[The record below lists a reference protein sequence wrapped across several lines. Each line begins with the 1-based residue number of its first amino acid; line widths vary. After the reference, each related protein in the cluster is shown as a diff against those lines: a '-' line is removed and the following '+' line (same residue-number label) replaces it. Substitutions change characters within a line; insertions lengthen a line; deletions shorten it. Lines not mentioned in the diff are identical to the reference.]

1 MAEFLL
7 VADQVSPVVE
17 GELSGCA
24 AALALALSVAKHRVT
39 ILSLATPDQASQL
52 PGMAR
57 RLRTI
62 AIRVGGGDQDLSL
75 YEGRS
80 AVSQCA
86 LYVLG
91 AHSDNRGRR
100 SVLLASAATSLVRDQ
115 ICWPD
120 VVVGWG
126 ETSALALACAPS
138 AHAALVVP
146 DGRWN
151 QPLSDDERAEL
162 DPENPAVAVS
172 NGMLVGLGAIEAD
185 VVILPCPGAAEA
197 FRHAAE
203 LSCRAS
209 DQPVTSMRFGC
220 DELPHDPATD
230 PALAA
235 TFSAESPSGKQECRR
250 TLVRRTSLAV
260 GPRTLLL
267 ATGPLDPARG
277 GREILEAVSRLGRAD
292 VAVVFPAGG
301 DRTLVDQANVLAIG
315 SPGKVTVFPESGWEA
330 ERQILAAAD
339 AVLLADATDLT
350 GRPASL
356 ALRYGALPLAPDVG
370 ANGDYLVDRD
380 VASQTG
386 CGLLYAPADPWG
398 GVGAI
403 QRAIALRT
411 NVELWQ
417 PLLGSLMRAAPRWSA
432 TAASLEAV
440 CLTPRAA

>member
-7 VADQVSPVVE
+7 VADQVAPVVD

-24 AALALALSVAKHRVT
+24 AALGLALSVAKHRVT
-39 ILSLATPDQASQL
+39 ILSLATPAQASRL

-62 AIRVGGGDQDLSL
+62 TTRVGGKDQEVSL

-115 ICWPD
+115 ICSPD

-146 DGRWN
+146 DGRWDR
-151 QPLSDDERAEL
+151 PLSNDERAEL

-172 NGMLVGLGAIEAD
+172 SGMLVGLGAIEAD
-185 VVILPCPGAAEA
+185 VVVLPCPAAAES
-197 FRHAAE
+197 FRRAAE

-209 DQPVTSMRFGC
+209 DQPVTSVRFGC

-235 TFSAESPSGKQECRR
+235 TFSSESPAGKQECRR
-250 TLVRRTSLAV
+250 TLARRASLAM

-267 ATGPLDPARG
+267 ATGPLDPAKG
-277 GREILEAVSRLGRAD
+277 GREILEIVSRLERAD

-301 DRTLVDQANVLAIG
+301 DRALVDQANILAIR
-315 SPGKVTVFPESGWEA
+315 SPGKVTAFPELGLEA

-339 AVLLADATDLT
+339 AVLLADAADLT

-356 ALRYGALPLAPDVG
+356 ALRYGAIPLAPDVG

-386 CGLLYAPADPWG
+386 CGLLYSPADPWG

-403 QRAIALRT
+403 KRAGALRA
-411 NVELWQ
+411 NAELWQ
-417 PLLGSLMRAAPRWSA
+417 PLLVSLMRAAPRWSA

>member
-7 VADQVSPVVE
+7 VADQVAPVVD

-24 AALALALSVAKHRVT
+24 AALGLALSVAKHRVT
-39 ILSLATPDQASQL
+39 VLSLATPAQASRL

-62 AIRVGGGDQDLSL
+62 TTRVGGKDQEVSL

-91 AHSDNRGRR
+91 ANSDNRGRR
-100 SVLLASAATSLVRDQ
+100 SALLANAATALVRDQ
-115 ICWPD
+115 ICLPD
-120 VVVGWG
+120 VVLGWG
-126 ETSALALACAPS
+126 ETSALALACAPA
-138 AHAALVVP
+138 AHAALIVP
-146 DGRWN
+146 DGRWD
-151 QPLSDDERAEL
+151 QPLSSDERAEL
-162 DPENPAVAVS
+162 DPDNPAVAVS

-185 VVILPCPGAAEA
+185 VVILPCPSAAEA
-197 FRHAAE
+197 FRRAAE
-203 LSCRAS
+203 LTCRAS

-220 DELPHDPATD
+220 DELPHDPALD

-235 TFSAESPSGKQECRR
+235 TFSPESPSGKQECRR
-250 TLVRRTSLAV
+250 SLVRRTSLAV

-277 GREILEAVSRLGRAD
+277 GCEILESVSRLERAD
-292 VAVVFPAGG
+292 VAVVFPTGG
-301 DRTLVDQANVLAIG
+301 DRALADQANLLAIR
-315 SPGKVTVFPESGWEA
+315 SPGKVTIFPDSGSEA

-339 AVLLADATDLT
+339 AVLLADPDDLT
-350 GRPASL
+350 GRAASL
-356 ALRYGALPLAPDVG
+356 ALRYGALPLAPNAG
-370 ANGDYLVDRD
+370 ASGDYLVDCD

-403 QRAIALRT
+403 NRAAALRA
-411 NVELWQ
+411 NLELWQ
-417 PLLGSLMRAAPRWSA
+417 PLLVSLMHAAPRWAA
-432 TAASLEAV
+432 TAASLEAL

>member
-39 ILSLATPDQASQL
+39 IVSLATPDQASRL

-62 AIRVGGGDQDLSL
+62 RIRVGAGDQELSL

-86 LYVLG
+86 LYALG
-91 AHSDNRGRR
+91 AQSENRGRR
-100 SVLLASAATSLVRDQ
+100 SVLLASAANSLVRDQ

-138 AHAALVVP
+138 AHAAFVVP
-146 DGRWN
+146 DGRWD
-151 QPLSDDERAEL
+151 QPLSGDERAEL

-185 VVILPCPGAAEA
+185 VVVLPCPGAAEA
-197 FRHAAE
+197 FRRAAE

-250 TLVRRTSLAV
+250 ILIRRTSLAHAPASHWAARPGTGRSRDSRCRFAA
-260 GPRTLLL
+260 GPRGCRGRVPRGRRSGAGRPGQRSGHWL
-267 ATGPLDPARG
+267 AGQGHGFPGVGLGSRAADPGCGRRCVLG
-277 GREILEAVSRLGRAD
+277 GRH
-292 VAVVFPAGG
+292 
-301 DRTLVDQANVLAIG
+301 
-315 SPGKVTVFPESGWEA
+315 
-330 ERQILAAAD
+330 
-339 AVLLADATDLT
+339 
-350 GRPASL
+350 
-356 ALRYGALPLAPDVG
+356 
-370 ANGDYLVDRD
+370 
-380 VASQTG
+380 
-386 CGLLYAPADPWG
+386 
-398 GVGAI
+398 
-403 QRAIALRT
+403 
-411 NVELWQ
+411 
-417 PLLGSLMRAAPRWSA
+417 
-432 TAASLEAV
+432 
-440 CLTPRAA
+440 

>member
-7 VADQVSPVVE
+7 VADQVAPVVE
-17 GELSGCA
+17 GELPACA
-24 AALALALSVAKHRVT
+24 AALGLALSVAKHRVA
-39 ILSLATPDQASQL
+39 ILTLATPEQAACL

-62 AIRVGGGDQDLSL
+62 PTRAGGTEQQLSL
-75 YEGRS
+75 FEGRS

-91 AHSDNRGRR
+91 ANSDNRGRR
-100 SVLLASAATSLVRDQ
+100 AVLLASAAASLVRDQ

-138 AHAALVVP
+138 AHAALVVA
-146 DGRWN
+146 DGLWG
-151 QPLSDDERAEL
+151 QPLSGDERAEL
-162 DPENPAVAVS
+162 DPDNPAVPVS

-185 VVILPCPGAAEA
+185 MVVLPCPSAADVFRNASELA
-197 FRHAAE
+197 F
-203 LSCRAS
+203 RAS

-220 DELPHDPATD
+220 DELPHDPAID
-230 PALAA
+230 PILAA
-235 TFSAESPSGKQECRR
+235 TFSSESPAGKQECRR
-250 TLVRRTSLAV
+250 ALARRTSLAV

-277 GREILEAVSRLGRAD
+277 GREILETVSRLGRAD

-301 DRTLVDQANVLAIG
+301 DRALGEQAHVLSIG
-315 SPGKVTVFPESGWEA
+315 SPGKVTMFPETGAEA
-330 ERQILAAAD
+330 ERHILAAAD

-350 GRPASL
+350 GRAASL
-356 ALRYGALPLAPDVG
+356 ALRYGALPLAPDAG
-370 ANGDYLVDRD
+370 ANKDFLVDYD
-380 VASQTG
+380 VASLTG
-386 CGLLYAPADPWG
+386 CGLLYAAADPWG
-398 GVGAI
+398 GIGAI
-403 QRAIALRT
+403 QRAAALRV
-411 NVELWQ
+411 NADLWQ

-432 TAASLEAV
+432 TAAALEAM
-440 CLTPRAA
+440 CISPRAA

>member
-1 MAEFLL
+1 MAEFLF
-7 VADQVSPVVE
+7 VADQVSPVVD
-17 GELSGCA
+17 GELPACA

-39 ILSLATPDQASQL
+39 ILSLATPDQASRL

-57 RLRTI
+57 RLRTVTT
-62 AIRVGGGDQDLSL
+62 RVGGTDQESSL

-80 AVSQCA
+80 AVSQCS

-91 AHSDNRGRR
+91 ADSGNRGRR
-100 SVLLASAATSLVRDQ
+100 SALLASAATSLVRDQ

-151 QPLSDDERAEL
+151 QPLSSDERADL
-162 DPENPAVAVS
+162 DPDDPAVAVS
-172 NGMLVGLGAIEAD
+172 NGVLVALGAIEAD
-185 VVILPCPGAAEA
+185 VVILPCPSAAEA
-197 FRHAAE
+197 FRGAAE
-203 LSCRAS
+203 LACRAS
-209 DQPVTSMRFGC
+209 DQPVASMRFGC

-235 TFSAESPSGKQECRR
+235 TFSRESPSGKQECRK

-267 ATGPLDPARG
+267 ATGPLDPPRG
-277 GREILEAVSRLGRAD
+277 GREILDTISKLGRAD

-301 DRTLVDQANVLAIG
+301 DRALIDQANVLAMG
-315 SPGKVTVFPESGWEA
+315 SPGKVTVFPELGLEA

-339 AVLLADATDLT
+339 AVLLADAGDLT

-356 ALRYGALPLAPDVG
+356 ALRYGALPLAPDAG
-370 ANGDYLVDRD
+370 ANGDYLVDCD
-380 VASQTG
+380 VTSQTG
-386 CGLLYAPADPWG
+386 CSLLYAPADPWG
-398 GVGAI
+398 GIGAI
-403 QRAIALRT
+403 QRAAALRT
-411 NVELWQ
+411 NVDLWQ
-417 PLLGSLMRAAPRWSA
+417 PLLASLMRAAPRWSA

-440 CLTPRAA
+440 CLTPIVA

>member
-7 VADQVSPVVE
+7 VADQVAPVVD

-24 AALALALSVAKHRVT
+24 AALGLALSVAKHRVT
-39 ILSLATPDQASQL
+39 ILSLATPAQASRL

-62 AIRVGGGDQDLSL
+62 ATRVGGKDQEVSL

-91 AHSDNRGRR
+91 ANSNNRGRR
-100 SVLLASAATSLVRDQ
+100 SALLANAATALVRDQ

-120 VVVGWG
+120 VVLGWG

-138 AHAALVVP
+138 AHAALIVP
-146 DGRWN
+146 DGRWD
-151 QPLSDDERAEL
+151 QPLSSDERAEL
-162 DPENPAVAVS
+162 DPDNPAVAVS

-185 VVILPCPGAAEA
+185 VVILPCPSAAEV
-197 FRHAAE
+197 FRRAAE
-203 LSCRAS
+203 LTCRAS

-220 DELPHDPATD
+220 DELPHDPALD

-235 TFSAESPSGKQECRR
+235 TFSPESPSGKQECRR
-250 TLVRRTSLAV
+250 SLVRRTSLAV

-277 GREILEAVSRLGRAD
+277 GREILESVSRLERAD
-292 VAVVFPAGG
+292 VAVVFPTGG
-301 DRTLVDQANVLAIG
+301 DRALGDQANVLAIR
-315 SPGKVTVFPESGWEA
+315 SPGKVTIFPDSGSEA

-339 AVLLADATDLT
+339 AVLLADPGDLT
-350 GRPASL
+350 GRAASL
-356 ALRYGALPLAPDVG
+356 ALRYGALPLAPDAG
-370 ANGDYLVDRD
+370 ATGDYLVDCD
-380 VASQTG
+380 VGSQTG
-386 CGLLYAPADPWG
+386 SGLLYAPADPWG

-403 QRAIALRT
+403 NRAAALRA
-411 NVELWQ
+411 NLELWQ
-417 PLLGSLMRAAPRWSA
+417 SLLVSLMRAAPRWAA
-432 TAASLEAV
+432 TAASLEAI

>member
-17 GELSGCA
+17 GELSSCA

-39 ILSLATPDQASQL
+39 VLSLATPEQASRL

-62 AIRVGGGDQDLSL
+62 GTRVAGANQEFSL

-115 ICWPD
+115 ICSPD

-146 DGRWN
+146 DGRWDR
-151 QPLSDDERAEL
+151 PLSNDERAEL

-172 NGMLVGLGAIEAD
+172 SGMLVGLGAIEAD
-185 VVILPCPGAAEA
+185 VVVLPCPAAAES
-197 FRHAAE
+197 FRRAAE

-209 DQPVTSMRFGC
+209 DQPVTSVRFGC

-235 TFSAESPSGKQECRR
+235 TFSSESPAGKQECRR
-250 TLVRRTSLAV
+250 TLARRASLAM

-267 ATGPLDPARG
+267 ATGPLDPAKG
-277 GREILEAVSRLGRAD
+277 GREILEIVSRLERAD

-301 DRTLVDQANVLAIG
+301 DRALVDQANILAIR
-315 SPGKVTVFPESGWEA
+315 SPGKVTAFPELGLEA

-339 AVLLADATDLT
+339 AVLLADAADLT

-356 ALRYGALPLAPDVG
+356 ALRYGAIPLAPDVG

-386 CGLLYAPADPWG
+386 CGLLYSPADPWG

-403 QRAIALRT
+403 KRAGALRA
-411 NVELWQ
+411 NAELWQ
-417 PLLGSLMRAAPRWSA
+417 PLLVSLMRAAPRWSA

>member
-1 MAEFLL
+1 
-7 VADQVSPVVE
+7 
-17 GELSGCA
+17 
-24 AALALALSVAKHRVT
+24 
-39 ILSLATPDQASQL
+39 
-52 PGMAR
+52 
-57 RLRTI
+57 
-62 AIRVGGGDQDLSL
+62 
-75 YEGRS
+75 
-80 AVSQCA
+80 
-86 LYVLG
+86 
-91 AHSDNRGRR
+91 
-100 SVLLASAATSLVRDQ
+100 
-115 ICWPD
+115 
-120 VVVGWG
+120 VGWG

-146 DGRWN
+146 DGRWD

-162 DPENPAVAVS
+162 DPDNPAVAVS

-185 VVILPCPGAAEA
+185 LVILPCPSATEAFLRAAEMA
-197 FRHAAE
+197 
-203 LSCRAS
+203 CRAS
-209 DQPVTSMRFGC
+209 DQPVTSLRFGC

-235 TFSAESPSGKQECRR
+235 AFSPESPAGKQECRR
-250 TLVRRTSLAV
+250 AIVRRTSLAA

-267 ATGPLDPARG
+267 ATGPLDPTKG
-277 GREILEAVSRLGRAD
+277 GREILETVSRLGRAD

-301 DRTLVDQANVLAIG
+301 DRALVDQANVLAIR
-315 SPGKVTVFPESGWEA
+315 SPGKVTIFPELGWEA

-339 AVLLADATDLT
+339 AMLLADAGDLT

-356 ALRYGALPLAPDVG
+356 ALRYGALPLAPDAG
-370 ANGDYLVDRD
+370 ASGDYLVDCD

-403 QRAIALRT
+403 QRASALRA
-411 NVELWQ
+411 NAELWQ
-417 PLLGSLMRAAPRWSA
+417 PLLVSLMRAAPRWSA

>member
-1 MAEFLL
+1 MAEFLF

-39 ILSLATPDQASQL
+39 ILSLATPDQASRL

-62 AIRVGGGDQDLSL
+62 TTRVGTTDQELSL

-146 DGRWN
+146 DGRWD
-151 QPLSDDERAEL
+151 QPLSADERAEL

-185 VVILPCPGAAEA
+185 VVILPCPGTAEA
-197 FRHAAE
+197 FRRAAE

-277 GREILEAVSRLGRAD
+277 GRELIEAVSRLERAD

-301 DRTLVDQANVLAIG
+301 DRALIDQANVLAIG
-315 SPGKVTVFPESGWEA
+315 SPGKVTVFPELGWEA

-356 ALRYGALPLAPDVG
+356 ALRYGALPLAPDAG

>member
-7 VADQVSPVVE
+7 VADQVSPVLE

-39 ILSLATPDQASQL
+39 ILSLATPDQASRL

-62 AIRVGGGDQDLSL
+62 TTRVGTADQELSL

-91 AHSDNRGRR
+91 AQSENRGRR
-100 SVLLASAATSLVRDQ
+100 SVLLASAASSLVRDQ

-146 DGRWN
+146 DGRWD

-162 DPENPAVAVS
+162 DPDNPAVAVS

-185 VVILPCPGAAEA
+185 VVILPCPGAADA
-197 FRHAAE
+197 FRRAPE

-235 TFSAESPSGKQECRR
+235 TFSPESPSGKQECRR

-301 DRTLVDQANVLAIG
+301 DRALVDLANVLAIG
-315 SPGKVTVFPESGWEA
+315 SPGKITVFPESGWEA

-339 AVLLADATDLT
+339 AVLLADAADMT
-350 GRPASL
+350 GRAASL
-356 ALRYGALPLAPDVG
+356 ALRYGALPLAPDAG

-411 NVELWQ
+411 NAELWQ
-417 PLLGSLMRAAPRWSA
+417 PLLGALMHAAPRWST

>member
-62 AIRVGGGDQDLSL
+62 TIRVGTTDQELSL

-417 PLLGSLMRAAPRWSA
+417 PLLGSLMHAAPRWSS

>member
-7 VADQVSPVVE
+7 VADQVAPVVD

-24 AALALALSVAKHRVT
+24 AALGLALSVAKHRVT
-39 ILSLATPDQASQL
+39 ILSLATPAQASRL

-62 AIRVGGGDQDLSL
+62 ATHVGGKDQEVSL

-91 AHSDNRGRR
+91 ANSNNRGRR
-100 SVLLASAATSLVRDQ
+100 SALLANAATALVRDQ

-120 VVVGWG
+120 VVLGWG

-138 AHAALVVP
+138 AHAALIVP
-146 DGRWN
+146 DGRWD
-151 QPLSDDERAEL
+151 QPLSSDERAEL
-162 DPENPAVAVS
+162 DPDNPAVAVS

-185 VVILPCPGAAEA
+185 VVILPCPSAAEA
-197 FRHAAE
+197 FRRAAE
-203 LSCRAS
+203 LTCRAS

-220 DELPHDPATD
+220 DELPHDPALD
-230 PALAA
+230 PVLAA
-235 TFSAESPSGKQECRR
+235 TFSPESPSGKQECRR
-250 TLVRRTSLAV
+250 SLVRRTSLAV

-277 GREILEAVSRLGRAD
+277 GREILESVSRLEHAD

-301 DRTLVDQANVLAIG
+301 DRALADQANVLAIR
-315 SPGKVTVFPESGWEA
+315 SPGKVTIFPDSGSEA

-339 AVLLADATDLT
+339 AVLLADPGDLT
-350 GRPASL
+350 GRAASL
-356 ALRYGALPLAPDVG
+356 ALRYGSLPLAPDAG
-370 ANGDYLVDRD
+370 ATGDYLVDRD
-380 VASQTG
+380 VGSQTG

-403 QRAIALRT
+403 NRAAALRA
-411 NVELWQ
+411 NLELWQ
-417 PLLGSLMRAAPRWSA
+417 SLLVSLMRAAPRWAA
-432 TAASLEAV
+432 TAASLEAL

>member
-432 TAASLEAV
+432 TAASLEAI

>member
-7 VADQVSPVVE
+7 VADQVAPVVD

-24 AALALALSVAKHRVT
+24 AALGLALSVAKHRVT
-39 ILSLATPDQASQL
+39 ILSLATPAQASRL

-62 AIRVGGGDQDLSL
+62 ATHVGGKDQEVSL

-91 AHSDNRGRR
+91 ANSDNRGRR
-100 SVLLASAATSLVRDQ
+100 SALLANAATALVRDQ

-120 VVVGWG
+120 VVLGWG

-138 AHAALVVP
+138 AHAALIVP
-146 DGRWN
+146 DGRWD
-151 QPLSDDERAEL
+151 QPLSSDERAEL
-162 DPENPAVAVS
+162 DPDNPAVAVS

-185 VVILPCPGAAEA
+185 VVILPCPSAAEA
-197 FRHAAE
+197 FRRAAE
-203 LSCRAS
+203 LTCRAS

-220 DELPHDPATD
+220 DELPHDPALD
-230 PALAA
+230 PVLAA
-235 TFSAESPSGKQECRR
+235 TFSPESPSGKQECRR
-250 TLVRRTSLAV
+250 SLVRRTSLAV

-277 GREILEAVSRLGRAD
+277 GREILESVSRLEHAD

-301 DRTLVDQANVLAIG
+301 DRALADQANVLAIR
-315 SPGKVTVFPESGWEA
+315 SPGKVTIFPDSGSEA

-339 AVLLADATDLT
+339 AVLLADPGDLT
-350 GRPASL
+350 GRAASL
-356 ALRYGALPLAPDVG
+356 ALRYGSLPLAPDAG
-370 ANGDYLVDRD
+370 ATGDYLVDRD
-380 VASQTG
+380 VGSQTG

-403 QRAIALRT
+403 NRAAALRA
-411 NVELWQ
+411 NLELWQ
-417 PLLGSLMRAAPRWSA
+417 SLLVSLMRAAPRWAA
-432 TAASLEAV
+432 TAASLEAI

>member
-7 VADQVSPVVE
+7 VADRVSPVLD
-17 GELSGCA
+17 GELPGCA

-39 ILSLATPDQASQL
+39 ILSLATPEQTSRL

-57 RLRTI
+57 RLRTVTTH
-62 AIRVGGGDQDLSL
+62 VGGTDQEFSL

-100 SVLLASAATSLVRDQ
+100 SALLASTATSLVRDQ

-146 DGRWN
+146 DGRWD
-151 QPLSDDERAEL
+151 QPLSSDERAEL
-162 DPENPAVAVS
+162 DPDNPAVAVS
-172 NGMLVGLGAIEAD
+172 NGMLVALGAIEAD
-185 VVILPCPGAAEA
+185 VVILPCPSAAET
-197 FRHAAE
+197 FLRAAE
-203 LSCRAS
+203 MACRAS

-235 TFSAESPSGKQECRR
+235 TFSPESPSGKQECRKA
-250 TLVRRTSLAV
+250 LVRRTSLAV

-277 GREILEAVSRLGRAD
+277 GREILDTVSRLGRAD
-292 VAVVFPAGG
+292 VAVVFPPGG
-301 DRTLVDQANVLAIG
+301 DRALADQANVLAIR
-315 SPGKVTVFPESGWEA
+315 SPGKVTLFPDSGLEA

-339 AVLLADATDLT
+339 AVLLADAGDLT

-356 ALRYGALPLAPDVG
+356 ALRYGALPLAPDAG

-403 QRAIALRT
+403 QRASALRA

-432 TAASLEAV
+432 TASSLEAV

>member
-1 MAEFLL
+1 M
-7 VADQVSPVVE
+7 
-17 GELSGCA
+17 
-24 AALALALSVAKHRVT
+24 ALALSVAKHRVT

-151 QPLSDDERAEL
+151 QPLSGDERAEL

-301 DRTLVDQANVLAIG
+301 DRVLVDQANVLAIG

-417 PLLGSLMRAAPRWSA
+417 PLLGSLMHAAPRWSA

>member
-7 VADQVSPVVE
+7 VADQVSPVLE

-39 ILSLATPDQASQL
+39 ILSLATPDQASRL

-62 AIRVGGGDQDLSL
+62 TTRVGTADQELSL

-91 AHSDNRGRR
+91 AHSENRGRR
-100 SVLLASAATSLVRDQ
+100 SVLLASAASSLVRDQ

-126 ETSALALACAPS
+126 ETSALALDCAPS

-146 DGRWN
+146 DGRWD

-162 DPENPAVAVS
+162 DPDNPAVAVS

-185 VVILPCPGAAEA
+185 VVILPCPGAADA
-197 FRHAAE
+197 FRRAPE

-235 TFSAESPSGKQECRR
+235 TFSPESPSGKQECRR

-267 ATGPLDPARG
+267 ATGSLDPARG

-301 DRTLVDQANVLAIG
+301 DRALVDQANVLAIG
-315 SPGKVTVFPESGWEA
+315 SPGKITVFPESGWEA

-339 AVLLADATDLT
+339 AVLLADAADMT
-350 GRPASL
+350 GRAASL
-356 ALRYGALPLAPDVG
+356 ALRYGALPLAPDAG

-411 NVELWQ
+411 NAELWQ
-417 PLLGSLMRAAPRWSA
+417 PLLGALMHAAPRWST

>member
-7 VADQVSPVVE
+7 VADQVAPVVD
-17 GELSGCA
+17 GELPGCA
-24 AALALALSVAKHRVT
+24 AALALALSVAKHRVS
-39 ILSLATPDQASQL
+39 ILSLATPDQASRL

-62 AIRVGGGDQDLSL
+62 TTRVGGADQEVSL

-86 LYVLG
+86 LYALG
-91 AHSDNRGRR
+91 AQSDNRGRR
-100 SVLLASAATSLVRDQ
+100 AALLASASTSLVRDQ

-138 AHAALVVP
+138 AHAALIVP
-146 DGRWN
+146 EARWD
-151 QPLSDDERAEL
+151 QPLSSDERTEL
-162 DPENPAVAVS
+162 DPDNPAVAVAS
-172 NGMLVGLGAIEAD
+172 GLLVGLGAIEAD
-185 VVILPCPGAAEA
+185 VVILPCPSAAEA
-197 FRHAAE
+197 FRRASE
-203 LSCRAS
+203 LAFRAS

-235 TFSAESPSGKQECRR
+235 TFSPESPAGKQECRR
-250 TLVRRTSLAV
+250 ALARRTSLAV

-277 GREILEAVSRLGRAD
+277 GREILETVSRLGRAD
-292 VAVVFPAGG
+292 VATVFPAGG
-301 DRTLVDQANVLAIG
+301 DRALADQANLLAIR
-315 SPGKVTVFPESGWEA
+315 SPGKVSEFPELGQEA
-330 ERQILAAAD
+330 ERHILAAAD
-339 AVLLADATDLT
+339 AVLLADAFDLT

-356 ALRYGALPLAPDVG
+356 ALRYGALPLAPDAG
-370 ANGDYLVDRD
+370 ASGDFLPDYD
-380 VASQTG
+380 VTSQTG
-386 CGLLYAPADPWG
+386 CGLLYAPTDAWG
-398 GVGAI
+398 GIGAI
-403 QRAIALRT
+403 QRAAALRA
-411 NVELWQ
+411 NSDVWQ
-417 PLLGSLMRAAPRWSA
+417 PLLCSLMRAAPRWSA
-432 TAASLEAV
+432 SAASLEAI

>member
-7 VADQVSPVVE
+7 VADQVAPVVD

-24 AALALALSVAKHRVT
+24 AALGLALSVAKHRVT
-39 ILSLATPDQASQL
+39 ILSLATPAQASRL

-62 AIRVGGGDQDLSL
+62 ATHVGGKDQEVSL

-91 AHSDNRGRR
+91 ANSDNRGRR
-100 SVLLASAATSLVRDQ
+100 SALLANAATALVRDQ

-120 VVVGWG
+120 VVLGWG

-138 AHAALVVP
+138 AHAALIVP
-146 DGRWN
+146 DGRWD
-151 QPLSDDERAEL
+151 QPLSSDERAEL
-162 DPENPAVAVS
+162 DPDNPAVAVS

-185 VVILPCPGAAEA
+185 VVILPCPSAAEA
-197 FRHAAE
+197 FRRAAE
-203 LSCRAS
+203 LTCRAS

-220 DELPHDPATD
+220 DELPHDPALD
-230 PALAA
+230 PVLAA
-235 TFSAESPSGKQECRR
+235 TFSPESPSGKQECRR
-250 TLVRRTSLAV
+250 SLVRRTSLAV

-277 GREILEAVSRLGRAD
+277 GREILESVSRLEHAD

-301 DRTLVDQANVLAIG
+301 DRALADQANVLAIR
-315 SPGKVTVFPESGWEA
+315 SPGKVTIFPDSGSEA

-339 AVLLADATDLT
+339 AVLLADPGDLT
-350 GRPASL
+350 GRAASL
-356 ALRYGALPLAPDVG
+356 ALRYGSLPLAPDAG
-370 ANGDYLVDRD
+370 ATGDYLVDRD
-380 VASQTG
+380 VGSQTG

-403 QRAIALRT
+403 NRAAALRA
-411 NVELWQ
+411 NLELWQ

-432 TAASLEAV
+432 TAASLEAL

>member
-7 VADQVSPVVE
+7 VADQVSPVVD
-17 GELSGCA
+17 GELPVCA
-24 AALALALSVAKHRVT
+24 AALALALSVSKHRLT
-39 ILSLATPDQASQL
+39 ILSSATPAQASRL

-62 AIRVGGGDQDLSL
+62 TTRVGGADQEFSL

-91 AHSDNRGRR
+91 AHSDNRARR
-100 SVLLASAATSLVRDQ
+100 STLLASAATSLVRDQ

-120 VVVGWG
+120 AVVGWG

-146 DGRWN
+146 DGRWD
-151 QPLSDDERAEL
+151 QPLSSDERAEL
-162 DPENPAVAVS
+162 DPDNPAVAVS
-172 NGMLVGLGAIEAD
+172 NGVLVALGAIEAD
-185 VVILPCPGAAEA
+185 AVILPCPSAAEA
-197 FRHAAE
+197 FLRATE
-203 LSCRAS
+203 LNCRAS

-235 TFSAESPSGKQECRR
+235 TFSPESLSGKQECRKA
-250 TLVRRTSLAV
+250 LVRRASLAV

-277 GREILEAVSRLGRAD
+277 GREILEALSRLGHAD

-301 DRTLVDQANVLAIG
+301 DRALVDQANVLAIR
-315 SPGKVTVFPESGWEA
+315 SPGKMTVFPELGLEA

-339 AVLLADATDLT
+339 AVLLADASDLT

-356 ALRYGALPLAPDVG
+356 ALRYGALPLAPDSG
-370 ANGDYLVDRD
+370 ASGDYLVDCD

-403 QRAIALRT
+403 QRAAALRA